1 MFGEM
6 AILENSPRSA
16 TAIAL
21 DRVQVLE
28 FNRQNFD
35 ILISGNPQIAL
46 KLLKTFARR
55 LYDAKRKFMILTL
68 EEPQARIADV
78 FLMLDENQGNAD
90 HSTDARLFNATVED
104 IAHWAAMS
112 VNEAREIINHFV
124 AQRRMELYNDR
135 IVVKNINDFS
145 RYVSSRR
152 RQLV

>member
-1 MFGEM
+1 
-6 AILENSPRSA
+6 
-16 TAIAL
+16 
-21 DRVQVLE
+21 
-28 FNRQNFD
+28 
-35 ILISGNPQIAL
+35 
-46 KLLKTFARR
+46 
-55 LYDAKRKFMILTL
+55 MILTL
-68 EEPQARIADV
+68 EDPQARIADV
-78 FLMLDENQGNAD
+78 FLMLDENQGEAD
-90 HSTDARLFNATVED
+90 RTTDARLFQATVED